1 MPNRLIQIKSS
12 GKKGG
17 VSFNPTTPQP
27 WGPGDTV
34 TWQNTD
40 IIQHWPTPKTGP
52 AWFNQAINP
61 NITSLPVSVPQNTDY
76 FCKLH
81 PTETGSIQ
89 VSGAPQIVELTI
101 VAGSLPNATINVN
114 DSVFWLNNTSDNY
127 QLYYTDPKTGS
138 QVRWGVPPDPLPPH
152 QPSSQVVFPKS
163 GPFAYQCKLHP
174 GQKGT
179 ITVL

>member
-1 MPNRLIQIKSS
+1 MANQLVTIQSS
-12 GKKGG
+12 GKKGPAAF
-17 VSFNPTTPQP
+17 SPTPVTAS
-27 WGPGDTV
+27 PGDTV

-40 IIQHWPTPKTGP
+40 IIQHWPTPTTGP

-61 NITSLPVSVPQNTDY
+61 NITSLPISVPQSTNY

-89 VSGAPQIVELTI
+89 VPGAPQIVRLVI
-101 VAGSLPNATINVN
+101 VAGSLPNATINAN
-114 DSVFWLNNTSDNY
+114 DSVFWFNDTSGDY
-127 QLYYTDPKTGS
+127 QLYYTDSGGK
-138 QVRWGVPPDPLPPH
+138 QIRWGVPPDKLGPK
-152 QPSSQVVFPKS
+152 QTSSQVVFPKS
-163 GPFAYQCKLHP
+163 GIFPYQDKLHP

>member
-1 MPNRLIQIKSS
+1 MAIKPIVIKSS
-12 GKKGG
+12 GKKGSAG
-17 VSFNPTTPQP
+17 FSPTPLSAS
-27 WGPGDTV
+27 PGDTV

-101 VAGSLPNATINVN
+101 VSGSLPNATINVN

-127 QLYYTDPKTGS
+127 QLYTIVSGNQIP
-138 QVRWGVPPDPLPPH
+138 WGVPPDLLPPH

-163 GPFAYQCKLHP
+163 GIFAYQCKLHP
-174 GQKGT
+174 GQKGS